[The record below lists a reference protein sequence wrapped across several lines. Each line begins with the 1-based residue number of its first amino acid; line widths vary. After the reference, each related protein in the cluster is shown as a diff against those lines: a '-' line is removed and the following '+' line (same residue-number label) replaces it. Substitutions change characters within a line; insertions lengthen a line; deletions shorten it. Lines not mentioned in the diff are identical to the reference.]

1 MRTCF
6 SFELLLPTKTLS
18 SRIGLFCLPVLIL
31 SGCASVPDA
40 TQYNDPVDYVNH
52 YYERD
57 RVPPR
62 GQISVIALDNR
73 LLSCYGA

>member
-1 MRTCF
+1 M
-6 SFELLLPTKTLS
+6 LPTKTLS

-40 TQYNDPVDYVNH
+40 TQYDDPVDYVNH